1 MLDYKAMY
9 RRAGEI
15 FKELKSET
23 RPRDLVKQ
31 MSGGQRQAVAIART
45 MLSEAKIVLMDEP
58 TAAISVRQVAEVLN
72 LIRHLRDRG
81 IAVVLISHRMPDVF
95 TVADRVIVMR
105 RGRKVAD
112 KPIAASSPEEVTG
125 LITGAIEQVMIDA
138 RVTIA
143 RNEGRRWQSPLI
155 RRSTRSSRA
164 GFRRYSGSQ
173 TFWVLLAVIL
183 ACIFLSFATNSFA
196 TTKNLYNITR
206 NVTFVAIIAL
216 GMTMVIITGGIDLSV
231 GSVLCLCSMV
241 LAVVMHAG
249 YSIEVGIA
257 ASIGTALVV
266 GAFNGVLIAYLGF
279 PPFVV
284 TLGMLSIARSLAMV
298 ASNNTVVFQFGPDH
312 DKLLAL
318 GGGAWFFGIA
328 NPVLYMIVLALLTGF
343 VLRWTK
349 FGRHIFA
356 IGGNE
361 HAATLTG
368 VPVRP
373 IKVAVYMISALSAG
387 IAGIIQTGWLGAVT
401 TNIGAGMEL
410 QVIAAAVIG
419 GANLAGGVG
428 TAFGALIGA
437 ALIEVIR
444 NSLGL
449 LGINAFWQG
458 TFIGGAIML
467 AVLFD
472 RVRNF
477 RQSE

>member
-1 MLDYKAMY
+1 
-9 RRAGEI
+9 
-15 FKELKSET
+15 
-23 RPRDLVKQ
+23 
-31 MSGGQRQAVAIART
+31 
-45 MLSEAKIVLMDEP
+45 
-58 TAAISVRQVAEVLN
+58 
-72 LIRHLRDRG
+72 
-81 IAVVLISHRMPDVF
+81 
-95 TVADRVIVMR
+95 VI
-105 RGRKVAD
+105 
-112 KPIAASSPEEVTG
+112 T
-125 LITGAIEQVMIDA
+125 
-138 RVTIA
+138 
-143 RNEGRRWQSPLI
+143 
-155 RRSTRSSRA
+155 
-164 GFRRYSGSQ
+164 GSQ
-173 TFWVLLAVIL
+173 TFWVLISVLLASV
-183 ACIFLSFATNSFA
+183 FLSFATESFD
-196 TTKNLYNITR
+196 TQKNLYNITR

-216 GMTMVIITGGIDLSV
+216 GMTLVIITGGIDLSV

-241 LAVVMHAG
+241 LAVTMNAG

-257 ASIGTALVV
+257 ASLGTAIVIGL
-266 GAFNGVLIAYLGF
+266 FNGILIAYLGF

-312 DKLLAL
+312 DLLLAL
-318 GGGAWFFGIA
+318 GGGAWEFSVAGEAIRVA
-328 NPVLYMIVLALLTGF
+328 YPVLYMVAFALLTGF

-349 FGRHIFA
+349 FGRHVYA

-373 IKVAVYMISALSAG
+373 IKVAVYVISALSAG
-387 IAGIIQTGWLGAVT
+387 VAGIIQTGWLGAVT
-401 TNIGAGMEL
+401 TNIGAGTEL

-419 GANLAGGVG
+419 GANLAGGIG
-428 TAFGALIGA
+428 TAFGALVGA

-458 TFIGGAIML
+458 TFIGGAIIL

-472 RVRNF
+472 RIRNL

>member
-1 MLDYKAMY
+1 MAITLDQTI
-9 RRAGEI
+9 GQ
-15 FKELKSET
+15 
-23 RPRDLVKQ
+23 KQ
-31 MSGGQRQAVAIART
+31 RSWFATILGG
-45 MLSEAKIVLMDEP
+45 
-58 TAAISVRQVAEVLN
+58 
-72 LIRHLRDRG
+72 
-81 IAVVLISHRMPDVF
+81 
-95 TVADRVIVMR
+95 
-105 RGRKVAD
+105 
-112 KPIAASSPEEVTG
+112 
-125 LITGAIEQVMIDA
+125 
-138 RVTIA
+138 
-143 RNEGRRWQSPLI
+143 
-155 RRSTRSSRA
+155 
-164 GFRRYSGSQ
+164 Q
-173 TFWVLLAVIL
+173 TFWVLIAVIL
-183 ACIFLSFATNSFA
+183 ACIFLSMATDSFA
-196 TTKNLYNITR
+196 TAKNIYNITR

-216 GMTMVIITGGIDLSV
+216 GMTLVIITGGIDLSV

-257 ASIGTALVV
+257 ASIGTALLV
-266 GAFNGVLIAYLGF
+266 GAFNGLLIAYLGF

-318 GGGAWFFGIA
+318 GGGAWLFGIA
-328 NPVLYMIVLALLTGF
+328 NPVLYMVVLALMTGF

-349 FGRHIFA
+349 FGRYVFA

-368 VPVRP
+368 VPVQR
-373 IKVAVYMISALSAG
+373 IKVIVYMISALSAG

-458 TFIGGAIML
+458 SFIGGAIVL

-472 RVRNF
+472 RIRNL
-477 RQSE
+477 RRDE

>member
-1 MLDYKAMY
+1 MAITLEQTI
-9 RRAGEI
+9 GQ
-15 FKELKSET
+15 
-23 RPRDLVKQ
+23 KQ
-31 MSGGQRQAVAIART
+31 QSWLSG
-45 MLSEAKIVLMDEP
+45 
-58 TAAISVRQVAEVLN
+58 
-72 LIRHLRDRG
+72 
-81 IAVVLISHRMPDVF
+81 VV
-95 TVADRVIVMR
+95 
-105 RGRKVAD
+105 
-112 KPIAASSPEEVTG
+112 
-125 LITGAIEQVMIDA
+125 
-138 RVTIA
+138 
-143 RNEGRRWQSPLI
+143 
-155 RRSTRSSRA
+155 
-164 GFRRYSGSQ
+164 GSQ
-173 TFWVLLAVIL
+173 TFWVLMAVLA
-183 ACIFLSFATNSFA
+183 ACLFLSFATDSFA
-196 TTKNLYNITR
+196 TSKNLYNITR
-206 NVTFVAIIAL
+206 NVTFVAIVAL

-241 LAVVMHAG
+241 LAVTMHAG
-249 YSIEVGIA
+249 YGIEVGIA
-257 ASIGTALVV
+257 ASILTALAV

-279 PPFVV
+279 PSFVV

-312 DKLLAL
+312 DLLL
-318 GGGAWFFGIA
+318 DIGGGAWLFGIA
-328 NPVLYMIVLALLTGF
+328 NPVLYMLVLAAITGF
-343 VLRWTK
+343 TLRWTR
-349 FGRHIFA
+349 FGRHVFA

-387 IAGIIQTGWLGAVT
+387 IAGIIQTGWLGAIT
-401 TNIGAGMEL
+401 TNIGAGLEL

-428 TAFGALIGA
+428 TAFGALVGS

-458 TFIGGAIML
+458 TFIGGAIIL

-472 RVRNF
+472 RIRNL

>member
-1 MLDYKAMY
+1 MTATLDKT
-9 RRAGEI
+9 I
-15 FKELKSET
+15 
-23 RPRDLVKQ
+23 DHKQ
-31 MSGGQRQAVAIART
+31 
-45 MLSEAKIVLMDEP
+45 
-58 TAAISVRQVAEVLN
+58 
-72 LIRHLRDRG
+72 
-81 IAVVLISHRMPDVF
+81 
-95 TVADRVIVMR
+95 
-105 RGRKVAD
+105 
-112 KPIAASSPEEVTG
+112 
-125 LITGAIEQVMIDA
+125 
-138 RVTIA
+138 
-143 RNEGRRWQSPLI
+143 QSWSANIL
-155 RRSTRSSRA
+155 
-164 GFRRYSGSQ
+164 GSQ
-173 TFWVLLAVIL
+173 TFWVLVSVIA
-183 ACIFLSFATNSFA
+183 ACVFLSYATDSFATP
-196 TTKNLYNITR
+196 KNLYNITR

-249 YSIEVGIA
+249 YGIEIGIA
-257 ASIGTALVV
+257 AAIATALII
-266 GAFNGVLIAYLGF
+266 GAFNGILIAYLGF

-298 ASNNTVVFQFGPDH
+298 ASGNTVVFEFGPDH
-312 DKLLAL
+312 GLLLAL

-343 VLRWTK
+343 VLRWTR
-349 FGRHIFA
+349 FGRYVFA

-368 VPVRP
+368 VPVRA

-419 GANLAGGVG
+419 GANLAGGAG
-428 TAFGALIGA
+428 TAIGAIIGA

-458 TFIGGAIML
+458 VFIGGAIL
-467 AVLFD
+467 FAVLFD
-472 RVRNF
+472 RIRNF

>member
-1 MLDYKAMY
+1 MATTLE
-9 RRAGEI
+9 RTIEH
-15 FKELKSET
+15 
-23 RPRDLVKQ
+23 
-31 MSGGQRQAVAIART
+31 RQQT
-45 MLSEAKIVLMDEP
+45 WP
-58 TAAISVRQVAEVLN
+58 AALLA
-72 LIRHLRDRG
+72 
-81 IAVVLISHRMPDVF
+81 
-95 TVADRVIVMR
+95 
-105 RGRKVAD
+105 
-112 KPIAASSPEEVTG
+112 
-125 LITGAIEQVMIDA
+125 
-138 RVTIA
+138 
-143 RNEGRRWQSPLI
+143 
-155 RRSTRSSRA
+155 
-164 GFRRYSGSQ
+164 SQ
-173 TFWVLLAVIL
+173 TFWVLIAVIL
-183 ACIFLSFATNSFA
+183 ACIFLSFATDSFA
-196 TTKNLYNITR
+196 TAKNLYNITR

-216 GMTMVIITGGIDLSV
+216 GMTLVIITGGIDLSV

-257 ASIGTALVV
+257 ASIGTALLI
-266 GAFNGVLIAYLGF
+266 GAFNGVMIAYLGF
-279 PPFVV
+279 PPFVI

-328 NPVLYMIVLALLTGF
+328 NPVLYMIALALLTGF

-349 FGRHIFA
+349 FGRYVFA

-361 HAATLTG
+361 QAATLTG
-368 VPVRP
+368 VPVRR
-373 IKVAVYMISALSAG
+373 IKVAVYMISALAAG

-428 TAFGALIGA
+428 TASGALIGA

-458 TFIGGAIML
+458 TFIGGATVL

-472 RVRNF
+472 RIRNF

>member
-1 MLDYKAMY
+1 MAMTLDQT
-9 RRAGEI
+9 I
-15 FKELKSET
+15 
-23 RPRDLVKQ
+23 
-31 MSGGQRQAVAIART
+31 GQRQRGWLA
-45 MLSEAKIVLMDEP
+45 
-58 TAAISVRQVAEVLN
+58 SV
-72 LIRHLRDRG
+72 
-81 IAVVLISHRMPDVF
+81 F
-95 TVADRVIVMR
+95 
-105 RGRKVAD
+105 
-112 KPIAASSPEEVTG
+112 
-125 LITGAIEQVMIDA
+125 
-138 RVTIA
+138 
-143 RNEGRRWQSPLI
+143 
-155 RRSTRSSRA
+155 
-164 GFRRYSGSQ
+164 SGQ
-173 TFWVLLAVIL
+173 TFWVLVAVIL
-183 ACIFLSFATNSFA
+183 ACIFLSMATDSFA
-196 TTKNLYNITR
+196 TAKNIYNITR

-216 GMTMVIITGGIDLSV
+216 GMTLVIITGGIDLSV

-241 LAVVMHAG
+241 LAVTMHAG

-257 ASIGTALVV
+257 ASIGTALLV

-318 GGGAWFFGIA
+318 GGGAWVFGIA
-328 NPVLYMIVLALLTGF
+328 NPVLYMVILALMTGF

-349 FGRHIFA
+349 FGRYVFA

-368 VPVRP
+368 VPVQR
-373 IKVAVYMISALSAG
+373 IKVIVYMISALSAG
-387 IAGIIQTGWLGAVT
+387 VAGIIQTGWLGAVT

-428 TAFGALIGA
+428 TAFGALVGA

-458 TFIGGAIML
+458 SFIGGAIVL

-472 RVRNF
+472 RLRNL
-477 RQSE
+477 RQGE

>member
-1 MLDYKAMY
+1 MAITLD
-9 RRAGEI
+9 RAI
-15 FKELKSET
+15 
-23 RPRDLVKQ
+23 
-31 MSGGQRQAVAIART
+31 GQRQQGWITSV
-45 MLSEAKIVLMDEP
+45 LS
-58 TAAISVRQVAEVLN
+58 
-72 LIRHLRDRG
+72 
-81 IAVVLISHRMPDVF
+81 
-95 TVADRVIVMR
+95 
-105 RGRKVAD
+105 
-112 KPIAASSPEEVTG
+112 
-125 LITGAIEQVMIDA
+125 
-138 RVTIA
+138 
-143 RNEGRRWQSPLI
+143 
-155 RRSTRSSRA
+155 
-164 GFRRYSGSQ
+164 SQ
-173 TFWVLLAVIL
+173 TFWVLIAVIL
-183 ACIFLSFATNSFA
+183 ACLFLSVATDTFATP
-196 TTKNLYNITR
+196 KNLYNITR
-206 NVTFVAIIAL
+206 NFTFVAIIAL
-216 GMTMVIITGGIDLSV
+216 GMTLVIITGGIDLSV

-241 LAVVMHAG
+241 LAVVMNAG

-257 ASIGTALVV
+257 ASVGTALLI
-266 GAFNGVLIAYLGF
+266 GGFNGVMIAYLGF
-279 PPFVV
+279 PPFVI

-312 DKLLAL
+312 DTLLAL

-328 NPVLYMIVLALLTGF
+328 NPVIYMIVLALLTGF

-349 FGRHIFA
+349 FGRYVFA

-368 VPVRP
+368 VPVRR
-373 IKVAVYMISALSAG
+373 IKVAVYMISALAAG
-387 IAGIIQTGWLGAVT
+387 VAGIIQTGWLGAVT

-428 TAFGALIGA
+428 TASGALIGA

-458 TFIGGAIML
+458 TFIGGATVL

-472 RVRNF
+472 RIRSF

>member
-1 MLDYKAMY
+1 MAITLDQAI
-9 RRAGEI
+9 GQ
-15 FKELKSET
+15 
-23 RPRDLVKQ
+23 KQ
-31 MSGGQRQAVAIART
+31 QNW
-45 MLSEAKIVLMDEP
+45 LSSVL
-58 TAAISVRQVAEVLN
+58 
-72 LIRHLRDRG
+72 
-81 IAVVLISHRMPDVF
+81 
-95 TVADRVIVMR
+95 
-105 RGRKVAD
+105 
-112 KPIAASSPEEVTG
+112 
-125 LITGAIEQVMIDA
+125 
-138 RVTIA
+138 
-143 RNEGRRWQSPLI
+143 
-155 RRSTRSSRA
+155 
-164 GFRRYSGSQ
+164 GSQ
-173 TFWVLLAVIL
+173 TFWV
-183 ACIFLSFATNSFA
+183 FLSVIVACVFLSLATDSFA

-216 GMTMVIITGGIDLSV
+216 GMTLVIITGGIDLSV

-249 YSIEVGIA
+249 YGIEVGVL
-257 ASIGTALVV
+257 ASLGTALVI
-266 GAFNGVLIAYLGF
+266 GLFNGVLIAYLGF

-312 DKLLAL
+312 DLLL
-318 GGGAWFFGIA
+318 DIGGGAWLFGIA
-328 NPVLYMIVLALLTGF
+328 NPVLYMILFALITGF
-343 VLRWTK
+343 VLRWTR
-349 FGRHIFA
+349 FGRYVFA

-361 HAATLTG
+361 QAATLTG

-373 IKVAVYMISALSAG
+373 IKVAVYIISAMSAG

-419 GANLAGGVG
+419 GANLAGGAG
-428 TAFGALIGA
+428 TATGALIGA

-458 TFIGGAIML
+458 TFIGGAIL
-467 AVLFD
+467 FAVLFD
-472 RVRNF
+472 RLRNL